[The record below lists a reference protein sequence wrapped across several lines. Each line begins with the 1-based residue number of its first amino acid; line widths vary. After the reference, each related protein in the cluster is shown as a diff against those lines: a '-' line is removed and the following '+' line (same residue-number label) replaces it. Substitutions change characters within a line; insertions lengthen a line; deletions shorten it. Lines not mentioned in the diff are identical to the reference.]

1 MLDTNFV
8 AEKKETTTFSPL
20 PENMYTVELLD
31 VSSEKRPTYD
41 TRNNPDDQKEYETV
55 LNFQFVLLDGE
66 EDGKS
71 LRGRSVWNNFVPSYL
86 YISNKNGKN
95 RLYEIVE
102 ALQKQTVSPQQE
114 AEGITGEYLNSLI
127 GKQTRI
133 ATENQVKGDKTYT
146 QIVKFYQL
154 SQNLD
159 PLTKQEKI
167 DATPKPKDE
176 KAEQTASEQYEGNE
190 ELTAED
196 IPFDNK

>member
-1 MLDTNFV
+1 MLDPNLNV
-8 AEKKETTTFSPL
+8 EKKETTNFTPL

-31 VSSEKRPTYD
+31 INSEKRPTYD

-55 LNFQFVLLDGE
+55 FNFQFVLLDGE

-86 YISNKNGKN
+86 YISSKNGKN

-114 AEGITGEYLNSLI
+114 AEGITGQYLNSLV

-176 KAEQTASEQYEGNE
+176 KAEQVATEQYDGNE
-190 ELTAED
+190 EITADD
-196 IPFDNK
+196 IPFNS

>member
-1 MLDTNFV
+1 MLDPKFTV
-8 AEKKETTTFSPL
+8 EKKEATDYTPL
-20 PENMYTVELLD
+20 PENMYTVELFD
-31 VSSEKRPTYD
+31 IDSEKRPTYD
-41 TRNNPDDQKEYETV
+41 TRNNPDETKEYETV
-55 LNFQFVLLDGE
+55 FSFHFVLLDGE
-66 EDGKS
+66 ENGKS

-86 YISNKNGKN
+86 YISNKHGKN

-114 AEGITGEYLNSLI
+114 AEGITGQYLNSLV

-133 ATENQVKGDKTYT
+133 ATENQTKGDKTYT

-159 PLTKQEKI
+159 PLTKQEKV

-176 KAEQTASEQYEGNE
+176 KAEQVANEQYDGI
-190 ELTAED
+190 TADD
-196 IPFDNK
+196 IPFNNQK